1 MISRS
6 SELLRVMI
14 LDCVRVPVSVGRVT
28 VVLLCPVLSSG
39 RTGSELDF
47 HFWVSVR
54 PAAGIFK
61 DIFVFPAR

>member
-1 MISRS
+1 MCDDFGLCPCPYGS
-6 SELLRVMI
+6 L
-14 LDCVRVPVSVGRVT
+14 SVGRVA

-61 DIFVFPAR
+61 DIFWH